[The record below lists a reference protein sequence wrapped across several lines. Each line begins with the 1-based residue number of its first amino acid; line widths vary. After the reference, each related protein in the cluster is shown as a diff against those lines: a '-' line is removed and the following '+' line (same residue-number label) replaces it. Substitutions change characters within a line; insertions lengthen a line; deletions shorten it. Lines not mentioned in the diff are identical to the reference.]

1 MGELPAQLVGEQSRI
16 MKAARFH
23 RVGSP
28 LSLEE
33 IAIPSPG
40 PGQALVKV
48 RACGICGSDIH
59 ILYEGVTPT
68 AFTPITLGHEP
79 AGQVAEVGPGVEDF
93 QPGDRVAICPF
104 ITCGHCRNCREG
116 RPQICLQRKCIGIQ
130 TDGALAEYVLV
141 PKANL
146 VPLPEQVPFEQGAI
160 ITDAVATPWHA
171 LTVTGRI
178 KAGETVAVF
187 GCGGLG
193 IHGVKLARLA
203 GAALV
208 IAVDVRGP
216 SLERAQAAG
225 ADLVINAAEEDAVQ
239 AIKKATSGGV
249 DLAIELVGLNV
260 SIAQAVDVL
269 RIGGRAVVAGLGAEP
284 ITVSPPLSFVRQE
297 VALLGSYGFTVSETA
312 ELVGLVASGR
322 LDIADSVSLTLP
334 LDEVN
339 QGLDRLHQKIG
350 DPVRIVIMP

>member
-1 MGELPAQLVGEQSRI
+1 M
-16 MKAARFH
+16 
-23 RVGSP
+23 
-28 LSLEE
+28 SLED
-33 IAIPSPG
+33 IATPTPG
-40 PGQALVKV
+40 PGQVLIRV

-59 ILYEGVTPT
+59 IVYEGVTPT

-79 AGQVAEVGPGVEDF
+79 AGQVAEVGPGVDDF
-93 QPGDRVAICPF
+93 KPGDRVAVCPF
-104 ITCGHCRNCREG
+104 IVCGGCRNCREG

-130 TDGALAEYVLV
+130 IDGALAEYLLV
-141 PKANL
+141 PAANL
-146 VPLPEQVPFEQGAI
+146 VPLPPQVPFEQGAI

-171 LTVTGRI
+171 LTATGRL

-193 IHGVKLARLA
+193 IHGIKLARLA

-216 SLERAQAAG
+216 ALERAQAAG
-225 ADLVINAAEEDAVQ
+225 ADLVVNAAQEDTAQ
-239 AIKKATSGGV
+239 AIKKATGGGV
-249 DLAIELVGLNV
+249 DLAVELVGLNA
-260 SIAQAVDVL
+260 SIAQAVECL
-269 RIGGRAVVAGLGAEP
+269 RVGGRAVVAGLGPEP
-284 ITVSPPLSFVRQE
+284 ITVSPPIFFVRQE
-297 VALLGSYGFTVSETA
+297 VALLGSYGFTVRETA

-322 LDIADSVSLTLP
+322 LDIADSVSHTIP

>member
-1 MGELPAQLVGEQSRI
+1 

-28 LSLEE
+28 LSLED
-33 IAIPSPG
+33 IDKPSPG
-40 PGQALVKV
+40 LGQALVRV

-59 ILYEGVTPT
+59 IVYEGVTPT

-79 AGQVAEVGPGVEDF
+79 AGEVAEVGPGVEGF
-93 QPGDRVAICPF
+93 QPGDRVAVCPF
-104 ITCGHCRNCREG
+104 IVCGQCRNCREG
-116 RPQICLQRKCIGIQ
+116 RPQVCLKRICIGIQ
-130 TDGALAEYVLV
+130 ANGALAEYVLV
-141 PKANL
+141 PAANL

-171 LTVTGRI
+171 LTVTGRLR
-178 KAGETVAVF
+178 AGETVAVF

-216 SLERAQAAG
+216 ALERAQGAG
-225 ADLVINAAEEDAVQ
+225 ADLTVNAAQEDVAQV
-239 AIKKATSGGV
+239 IKKATNGGV
-249 DLAIELVGLNV
+249 DLAVELVGLNA

-269 RIGGRAVVAGLGAEP
+269 RVGGRAVVAGLGPEP
-284 ITVSPPLSFVRQE
+284 ITVSPPVTFVRQE
-297 VALLGSYGFTVSETA
+297 AALLGSYGFTARETA